1 MDIEWTM
8 EDVQDVHE
16 TRAEEREI
24 VPVGTH
30 RLTIKEAEVGP
41 NEYRTSDTNPDGIC
55 LKLRL
60 ELNRG
65 HKLIFHDVPQH
76 QPWMA
81 GQLAR
86 ALGIQPDG
94 SKLRLS
100 PDMVA
105 GQTVIAIVEH
115 YTSKAGKTSA
125 VIKRYL
131 EPNAAP
137 VAAAKPAAAPKAAN
151 ARQPAAK
158 VTDSFEDD
166 IPF

>member
-8 EDVQDVHE
+8 EGEQDVHE
-16 TRAEEREI
+16 MRPEERQI
-24 VPVGTH
+24 VPIGTH
-30 RLTIKEAEVGP
+30 RMTIKAAEVGP

-60 ELNRG
+60 ELDRG
-65 HKLIFHDVPQH
+65 HKLVFHDLPQH

-100 PDMVA
+100 PESVI
-105 GQTVIAIVEH
+105 GQTVIAMVEH
-115 YTSKAGKTSA
+115 YTSKAGKISA

-131 EPNAAP
+131 EPNASP
-137 VAAAKPAAAPKAAN
+137 VAAAKLAAAPKATKP
-151 ARQPAAK
+151 RQPAAK
-158 VTDSFEDD
+158 TVESFDDD